1 MQSHYH
7 HLLGVPSLSSK
18 VKVNVQSS
26 SAQPLVISHTVTVHS
41 DFTWTLTVHGHVVSQ
56 EQCSAILGSASS
68 NSLLLGRE
76 TNTSKTNPDFSITLG
91 ARGSG
96 ELPPTAPDPPRLSV
110 LLERPASYRKLG
122 VFSTIHAT
130 LLAKTR
136 EISCVAVT

>member
-1 MQSHYH
+1 MQAASTDSMT
-7 HLLGVPSLSSK
+7 LDNIKQVTLPSPAWSIQTPSLSSK

-76 TNTSKTNPDFSITLG
+76 TNPSKTNPDFAITLG

-110 LLERPASYRKLG
+110 LLERPASYRG
-122 VFSTIHAT
+122 RAS
-130 LLAKTR
+130 
-136 EISCVAVT
+136 